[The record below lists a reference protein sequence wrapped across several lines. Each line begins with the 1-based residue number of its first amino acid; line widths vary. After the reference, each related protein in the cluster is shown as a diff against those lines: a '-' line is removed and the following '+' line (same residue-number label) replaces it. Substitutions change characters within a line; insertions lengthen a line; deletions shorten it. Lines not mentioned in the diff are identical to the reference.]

1 MPVIERRIGLLFLA
15 FCALLVLAGLRAL
28 QLGGLKGRSLREKA
42 DTQQISQVP
51 VPARRGTITD
61 RKASSSRSPSPPTTS
76 PSRPT

>member
-61 RKASSSRSPSPPTTS
+61 RRGV
-76 PSRPT
+76 